1 MLIQLTY
8 FPVSVSVEDPN
19 ELEEHTPQR
28 HSMIP
33 SVDSSLTYKNTS
45 MISLTTC
52 CQPLINTR
60 TYKRNP
66 TERNSES
73 SSKSVSWSLLV
84 PSKTRLQFQ
93 MGNSFYVISTYPL
106 LWLSFVLFVLLCS
119 CQIWKKMGTW
129 GMPTSSVRNTTLD
142 ITQLD
147 FYLAARYGCKTL
159 LRILLKSFPWSC
171 SAALVP
177 HWNMAIK
184 IARDWR
190 RTNFFLIFSGP
201 ISI

>member
-1 MLIQLTY
+1 MSWRNTLLRGIPWYLRWIRRWRTRIRAWLVWPLAASHSSTLEPTRGILERGIQKAVQSQYLDHY
-8 FPVSVSVEDPN
+8 LFHQKLGFN
-19 ELEEHTPQR
+19 FRWGIH
-28 HSMIP
+28 
-33 SVDSSLTYKNTS
+33 
-45 MISLTTC
+45 
-52 CQPLINTR
+52 
-60 TYKRNP
+60 
-66 TERNSES
+66 
-73 SSKSVSWSLLV
+73 
-84 PSKTRLQFQ
+84 F
-93 MGNSFYVISTYPL
+93 VISTYPL

-119 CQIWKKMGTW
+119 CQIRKKMGTW

-201 ISI
+201 ITI